1 MTKAQSDITHLD
13 FEFKK
18 TYTTQVEVLVGVGA
32 IKELPNA
39 IARLKPDKVFVV
51 CDTHIAEL
59 YLEDVKKLLAD
70 SYEVHGITHD
80 PKESNKKLETVAK
93 ISTEFFAHGGST
105 QSVICTLGG
114 GVTANM
120 VGLFASIAYRGVS
133 LVNIPTTLMSQ
144 VDSAADV
151 KHSVNSERI
160 KNAIGSYKAPNLV
173 LIDPNFLKSLSD
185 RGLRAGVGE
194 AVKHGIS
201 QDMEFVEFLLH
212 ADYSDPETLKQIAA
226 KTISLKIEHWKRS
239 NGTWNDTKIVRRL
252 THLGHVTGKIFEMIH
267 LDHLTHGEAI
277 SHGMVIETYA
287 SHLMGN
293 IDMKSV
299 EKIRSVLQQLDL
311 LYPLDETYTI
321 DTIMDRTYGESDP
334 PLFALLTELGNPDVL
349 STEIPP
355 EIYREAIS
363 WYLSSRG

>member
-32 IKELPNA
+32 IKELPKA
-39 IARLKPDKVFVV
+39 IAHLKPDKVFVV

-70 SYEVHGITHD
+70 SYEVYGITHD

-355 EIYREAIS
+355 EIYREAVS

>member
-1 MTKAQSDITHLD
+1 MTNLSDITHLD
-13 FEFKK
+13 FIFEK
-18 TYTTQVEVLVGVGA
+18 TYTTPVEVLVGVGA
-32 IKELPNA
+32 IKELPKA
-39 IARLKPDKVFVV
+39 ISHLNPDKVFIV
-51 CDTHIAEL
+51 CDTNIAKL
-59 YLEDVKKLLAD
+59 YLEDIKKLLEG
-70 SYEVHGITHD
+70 SYEVHGITHN
-80 PKESNKKLETVAK
+80 PNESKKKLETVTE
-93 ISTEFFAHGGST
+93 ISSEFFAHGGST
-105 QSVICTLGG
+105 RSVICTLGG

-120 VGLFASIAYRGVS
+120 VGLFASIAYRGVP

-173 LIDPNFLKSLSD
+173 IIDPNFLKSLSP
-185 RGLRAGVGE
+185 RGLRAGIGE
-194 AVKHGIS
+194 AVKHGLS
-201 QDMEFVEFLLH
+201 QDMKFVDFLLK
-212 ADYSDPETLKQIAA
+212 ADYSDPEVLKQIAA
-226 KTISLKIEHWKRS
+226 TTIGLKIDHWKNS
-239 NGTWNDTKIVRRL
+239 PGMWNDTKIVRRL

-267 LDHLTHGEAI
+267 LDYLTHGEAI

-287 SHLMGN
+287 SHLLGH
-293 IDMKSV
+293 IDMESV
-299 EKIRSVLQQLDL
+299 EKMRSVLQQLEL

-334 PLFALLTELGNPDVL
+334 PLFALLTGLGNPNVL

-355 EIYREAIS
+355 EIYREAVT

>member
-1 MTKAQSDITHLD
+1 MTKTQADITHLD

-32 IKELPNA
+32 IKELPKA
-39 IARLKPDKVFVV
+39 IARLKPDKIFIV
-51 CDTHIAEL
+51 CDTNIAEL
-59 YLEDVKKLLAD
+59 YLEDVKKLLSD
-70 SYEVHGITHD
+70 SYEVYGVTHD
-80 PKESNKKLETVAK
+80 PKESNKKLETVAE

-120 VGLFASIAYRGVS
+120 VGLFASIAYRGVH
-133 LVNIPTTLMSQ
+133 LINIPTTLMSQ

-160 KNAIGSYKAPNLV
+160 KNAIGSYKAPDIV
-173 LIDPNFLKSLSD
+173 IIDPNFLKSLNP
-185 RGLRAGVGE
+185 RGLRAGIGE
-194 AVKHGIS
+194 AVKHGLS
-201 QDMEFVEFLLH
+201 QDMEFVNYLLK
-212 ADYSDPETLKQIAA
+212 ADYSDPEVLKHIAA
-226 KTISLKIEHWKRS
+226 TTISLKIDHWKHS
-239 NGTWNDTKIVRRL
+239 PGMWNDTKLVRRL

-267 LDHLTHGEAI
+267 LDYLTHGEAI

-287 SHLMGN
+287 SHLLGH
-293 IDMKSV
+293 IDMESV
-299 EKIRSVLQQLDL
+299 EKMRSVLQQLEL
-311 LYPLDETYTI
+311 LYPLDETYTV

-334 PLFALLTELGNPDVL
+334 PLFALLTELGNPHVL
-349 STEIPP
+349 STEIPA
-355 EIYREAIS
+355 EVYREAVS